1 MVRENPPLLPLV
13 GSDLTRFAAAP
24 LSRNS
29 NATASSLP
37 ARPCRSP
44 SPQYSNLPSTHLLY
58 GRSSQCRG
66 ESLEPSGQLQVLLRP
81 RIRTGNG
88 PSIHPQSIAESYS
101 FTARHM
107 NTVDGQEGD
116 SDDQAGDVDGQDG
129 FFDREEYSDQH
140 FDDDSWEFG
149 SIYSQTTNL
158 LLDNLQP

>member
-1 MVRENPPLLPLV
+1 
-13 GSDLTRFAAAP
+13 
-24 LSRNS
+24 
-29 NATASSLP
+29 
-37 ARPCRSP
+37 
-44 SPQYSNLPSTHLLY
+44 
-58 GRSSQCRG
+58 
-66 ESLEPSGQLQVLLRP
+66 
-81 RIRTGNG
+81 
-88 PSIHPQSIAESYS
+88 
-101 FTARHM
+101 M